1 VSTATQRIVA
11 DGEPKRRRKRVEW
24 LQAIPAWIYIVVSA
38 AIVLPP
44 IAWIVSTA
52 LKPDADTIAFPPQ
65 WIPNPLTFESFAGIY
80 TSTNVR
86 FFINSLIYAGGSI
99 VLALVIC
106 IPAAYVATRY
116 RSRRMEALMTGI
128 LILSMVPAIVVFIA
142 LYSMFVKTALI
153 NTYPMLI
160 VVYTAIIC
168 GQTILFLRN
177 FIENIPVEIEEAA
190 AIDGCSR
197 LQILWRIIIPLIRPG
212 IAAIAIFIFVF
223 VWNDFLVGT
232 VLATTE
238 DMKTVQNGIVRYVQ
252 TGFGNFW
259 GLFSAFVIVAFVP
272 VLAIFVAFQRWFIA
286 GLTSGGVKG

>member
-1 VSTATQRIVA
+1 MSTVTAS
-11 DGEPKRRRKRVEW
+11 RKKPSSVLRSV
-24 LQAIPAWIYIVVSA
+24 PAWVYVILTALV
-38 AIVLPP
+38 VLPP
-44 IAWIVSTA
+44 VAWIVSTS
-52 LKPDADTIAFPPQ
+52 LKVDTDTIKFPPS
-65 WIPNPLTFESFAGIY
+65 WIPDPVSFDAYTGLF
-80 TSTNVR
+80 TSTNTR
-86 FFINSLIYAGGSI
+86 FFVNSLVYAAGSI

-116 RSRRMEALMTGI
+116 RSRRMEALVTGI
-128 LILSMVPAIVVFIA
+128 LVMSMVPAIVVFIA

-153 NTYPMLI
+153 NSYPMLV

-197 LQILWRIIIPLIRPG
+197 LQILVRIVIPLIRPG

-238 DMKTVQNGIVRYVQ
+238 DMKTVQNGIVRYIT

-259 GLFSAFVIVAFVP
+259 GLFSAFVVMAFIP
-272 VLAIFVAFQRWFIA
+272 VLATFIAFQRWFIA

>member
-1 VSTATQRIVA
+1 VTTATA
-11 DGEPKRRRKRVEW
+11 PTSRRRRVDR
-24 LQAIPAWIYIVVSA
+24 AIRRIPTWVYIIVSA
-38 AIVLPP
+38 LIVLPP
-44 IAWIVSTA
+44 VAWIVSTS
-52 LKPDADTIAFPPQ
+52 LKTEGDTIQFPPE
-65 WIPNPLTFESFAGIY
+65 WIPDPVTFDNYAGIV
-80 TSTNVR
+80 TPTNIR
-86 FFINSLIYAGGSI
+86 FFVNSLIYAGGSI
-99 VLALVIC
+99 LLALVIC

-116 RSRRMEALMTGI
+116 RSRRMETLMTGI
-128 LILSMVPAIVVFIA
+128 LVLSMVPAIVVFIA

-177 FIENIPVEIEEAA
+177 FMENIPLEIEEAA

-197 LQILWRIIIPLIRPG
+197 LQILWRVVIPLIRPG

-238 DMKTVQNGIVRYVQ
+238 NMKTVQNGIVRYIT

-259 GLFSAFVIVAFVP
+259 GLFAAFIVVAFIP
-272 VLAIFVAFQRWFIA
+272 VLAIFAAFQRWFVA

>member
-1 VSTATQRIVA
+1 MSTATERIVTA
-11 DGEPKRRRKRVEW
+11 GAPQRRRKRTDW
-24 LQAIPAWIYIVVSA
+24 LRVIPSWAYILISA

-44 IAWIVSTA
+44 IAWIISTA

-65 WIPNPLTFESFAGIY
+65 WIPDPVTFESFSGIY
-80 TSTNVR
+80 TTTNVR

-116 RSRRMEALMTGI
+116 QSKRMEALMTSI
-128 LILSMVPAIVVFIA
+128 LVLSMVPAIVVFIA

-197 LQILWRIIIPLIRPG
+197 VQILWRIVLPLIRPG

-272 VLAIFVAFQRWFIA
+272 VLAIFAAFQKWFIA

>member
-1 VSTATQRIVA
+1 VSTTLQ
-11 DGEPKRRRKRVEW
+11 RRRRRTGDV
-24 LQAIPAWIYIVVSA
+24 LRSIPAWLYILLSA

-44 IAWIVSTA
+44 VVWTLSTA
-52 LKPDADTIAFPPQ
+52 LKPEEDTIAFPPS
-65 WIPNPLTFESFAGIY
+65 WIPDPVTFNAFTGLL
-80 TSTNVR
+80 TSTNIR
-86 FFINSLIYAGGSI
+86 FFANSLIYAVGSI

-116 RSRRMEALMTGI
+116 KSRRMEFVMTGI

-190 AIDGCSR
+190 AIDGCNR
-197 LQILWRIIIPLIRPG
+197 FQILWRIVLPLIRPG

-238 DMKTVQNGIVRYVQ
+238 DMKTVQNGIVRYVT

-259 GLFSAFVIVAFVP
+259 ALFSAFVVVAFLP
-272 VLAIFVAFQRWFIA
+272 VLGVFIAFQRWFIA
-286 GLTSGGVKG
+286 GMTSGGVKG

>member
-1 VSTATQRIVA
+1 VTTAT
-11 DGEPKRRRKRVEW
+11 PRRHRRVGKAVR
-24 LQAIPAWIYIVVSA
+24 AIPSRLYIIVSA
-38 AIVLPP
+38 LIVLPP
-44 IAWIVSTA
+44 VAWIVSTS
-52 LKPDADTIAFPPQ
+52 LKTAADTIQFPPK
-65 WIPNPLTFESFAGIY
+65 WIPNPFSFEGYAGLY

-86 FFINSLIYAGGSI
+86 FFFNSLVYAGGSI
-99 VLALVIC
+99 LLALAIC

-116 RSRRMEALMTGI
+116 RSRGMETVMTGI
-128 LILSMVPAIVVFIA
+128 LVLSMVPAIVVFIA

-177 FIENIPVEIEEAA
+177 FIENVPVEIEEAA
-190 AIDGCSR
+190 AVDGCSR
-197 LQILWRIIIPLIRPG
+197 PQILWRIVIPLIRPG

-238 DMKTVQNGIVRYVQ
+238 DMKTVQNGIVRYIT

-259 GLFSAFVIVAFVP
+259 GLFSAFIVVAFIP
-272 VLAIFVAFQRWFIA
+272 VLAIFAAFQRWFIA

>member
-1 VSTATQRIVA
+1 MTST
-11 DGEPKRRRKRVEW
+11 PLRRRPGHFLRS
-24 LQAIPAWIYIVVSA
+24 LPSWIYIVISA
-38 AIVLPP
+38 VIVLPP
-44 IAWIVSTA
+44 VVWIVSTA
-52 LKPDADTIAFPPQ
+52 LKPDEDTIKFPPE
-65 WIPNPLTFESFAGIY
+65 WIPNPFTTSSFTGIF
-80 TSTNVR
+80 TDTNVR
-86 FFINSLIYAGGSI
+86 FFVNSLIYAGGSI
-99 VLALVIC
+99 ILALVIC
-106 IPAAYVATRY
+106 IPAAYVATRFK
-116 RSRRMEALMTGI
+116 SRRMEALMTGI
-128 LILSMVPAIVVFIA
+128 LVFSMVPAIVVFIA
-142 LYSMFVKTALI
+142 LYSMFVKTSLI

-197 LQILWRIIIPLIRPG
+197 LQILWRIVLPLIRPG

-238 DMKTVQNGIVRYVQ
+238 NMKTVQNGIVRYIT

-272 VLAIFVAFQRWFIA
+272 VLGIFIAFQRWFIA

>member
-1 VSTATQRIVA
+1 MSTATA
-11 DGEPKRRRKRVEW
+11 TETATANRRRRVSRVINR
-24 LQAIPAWIYIVVSA
+24 IPSWIYIVVTA

-44 IAWIVSTA
+44 VAWILSTSF
-52 LKPDADTIAFPPQ
+52 KVEADTIKFPPE
-65 WIPNPLTFESFAGIY
+65 WIPNPITFDNYAGLLTD
-80 TSTNVR
+80 TNVR
-86 FFINSLIYAGGSI
+86 FFVNSIIYAGGSI

-106 IPAAYVATRY
+106 VPAAYVATRY
-116 RSRRMEALMTGI
+116 RSRRMETLMTGI
-128 LILSMVPAIVVFIA
+128 LVLSMVPAIVVFIA

-197 LQILWRIIIPLIRPG
+197 LQILWRIVIPLIRPG

-238 DMKTVQNGIVRYVQ
+238 DMKTVQNGIVRYIT

-259 GLFSAFVIVAFVP
+259 GLFAAFVVVAFIP
-272 VLAIFVAFQRWFIA
+272 VLAIFAAFQRWFIA

>member
-1 VSTATQRIVA
+1 MSTATERIVA
-11 DGEPKRRRKRVEW
+11 AGDPKRRRKRVKW
-24 LQAIPAWIYIVVSA
+24 LQVIPAWIYIVVSA

-65 WIPNPLTFESFAGIY
+65 WIPNPVTFESFAGLY

-128 LILSMVPAIVVFIA
+128 LIVSMVPAIVVFIA
-142 LYSMFVKTALI
+142 LYSMFVKTSLI

-259 GLFSAFVIVAFVP
+259 GLFSAFVIVAFIP
-272 VLAIFVAFQRWFIA
+272 VLIIFAAFQRWFIA

>member
-1 VSTATQRIVA
+1 MTTTTVN
-11 DGEPKRRRKRVEW
+11 RRRARRNI
-24 LQAIPAWIYIVVSA
+24 LRAIPAWIYIAISA

-44 IAWIVSTA
+44 VLWIVSTS
-52 LKPDADTIAFPPQ
+52 LKPAEDTIQFPPE
-65 WIPNPLTFESFAGIY
+65 WIPDPFTLESYAGLF
-80 TSTNVR
+80 TPTNVR
-86 FFINSLIYAGGSI
+86 FFVNSLIYATGSI
-99 VLALVIC
+99 LLALAVC

-116 RSRRMEALMTGI
+116 QSRRMDTLMTGI
-128 LILSMVPAIVVFIA
+128 LVLSMVPAIVVFIA
-142 LYSMFVKTALI
+142 LYSMFVRTALI

-168 GQTILFLRN
+168 GQTILFIRN
-177 FIENIPVEIEEAA
+177 FIENIPLEIEEAA

-197 LQILWRIIIPLIRPG
+197 LQILWRIVLPLIRPG

-238 DMKTVQNGIVRYVQ
+238 DMKTVQNGIVRYIT

-259 GLFSAFVIVAFVP
+259 GLFAAFVVIAFIP
-272 VLAIFVAFQRWFIA
+272 VLAIFAAFQKWFIA